1 MYNLFRYGTRKGY
14 AATTYSRKHNPII
27 EFE

>member
-14 AATTYSRKHNPII
+14 AAAIYSRKHNPII